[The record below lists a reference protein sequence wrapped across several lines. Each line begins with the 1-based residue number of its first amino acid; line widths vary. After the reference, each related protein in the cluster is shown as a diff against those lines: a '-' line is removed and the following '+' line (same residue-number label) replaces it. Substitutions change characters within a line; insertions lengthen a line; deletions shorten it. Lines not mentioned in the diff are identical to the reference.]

1 MSPEPVAV
9 AARVWGRL
17 GGSGGREREFE
28 FQRQPGPKCV
38 CVARL
43 CVRRFCVSANARLRV
58 WRVSG
63 CFVTVLREAVCE
75 LLRGLCGRERG
86 VHGPPVGVSVRA
98 CALVFA
104 SASGYF

>member
-1 MSPEPVAV
+1 M
-9 AARVWGRL
+9 
-17 GGSGGREREFE
+17 
-28 FQRQPGPKCV
+28 
-38 CVARL
+38 
-43 CVRRFCVSANARLRV
+43 RRFCVSANARLRV

-86 VHGPPVGVSVRA
+86 VRGPPVGVSLRA
-98 CALVFA
+98 CVLVFA